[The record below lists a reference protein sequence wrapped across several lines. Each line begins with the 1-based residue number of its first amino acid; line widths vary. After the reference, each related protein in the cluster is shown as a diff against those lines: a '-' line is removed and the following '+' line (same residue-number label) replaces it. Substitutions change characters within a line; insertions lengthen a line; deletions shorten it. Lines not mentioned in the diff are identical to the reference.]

1 MKFGKKKPENEVQEV
16 KVKKE
21 RKPKNTEKKPLFDT
35 KKEKA
40 PKEKTLKV
48 KAPKE
53 KAAKI
58 KTPKGKKGKRKFYLL
73 GIRNKITVCFAIPI
87 IFMVFVGV
95 IAYQKA
101 QAGMSDK
108 FAESTIQTIG
118 TATSYVEMAAE
129 FINSEGMGY
138 AFDSDLTKY
147 FAGMYES
154 DAAATAA
161 LTDSVR
167 GRITSSQAANEFISD
182 IHIITKEKLTMFSTT
197 SRTTKGFFEDYKEWA
212 REQSGTKQFLKWID
226 SHPMIDENLTVQPND
241 YILACQVTSTNN
253 NAVVVMDISYE
264 AVEDFM
270 DTIDLGEG
278 SAVAFVTSGGREI
291 IAEDPAEGQESL
303 FAGEDVAVYDESFYQ
318 EAIAGEEMQ
327 GYKEVKFKGET
338 YLFIFS
344 RSEMLGTTTC
354 ALIPYDMVTGQAQEI
369 GDVTVAL
376 VLIATIISVVLGAVV
391 SSGIVR
397 NMNGVIDGLKQ
408 VAEGDLTG
416 EVKAKS
422 HDEFRDV
429 TKATNSMIHN
439 TKKLVGKVNDAT
451 AELETTATEVNE
463 AAGVISD
470 YSMDITQAISEINE
484 GMTNQSAYA
493 QECVAKTDV
502 LSEMMQEVSVVVE
515 RVEKF
520 VDESNQM
527 ITRGMEY
534 VVLLGK
540 RAEDTTDM
548 TAKVGESIIELKK
561 QSESINTFVE
571 TIVDISE
578 QTNLLSLNASIEA
591 ARAGDAG
598 RGFAVVA
605 EQIRKLAEV
614 SSQAAAEISNS
625 VDNINSQTMTSVES
639 ANNASAM
646 VAEQAE
652 VVEDVVNVFRE
663 MGERMKNLVEGLE
676 EISSSVEK
684 ADKERS
690 DTREAVR
697 YISEIIEQAA
707 VNAEIVSENAIKMM
721 SNVENLN
728 QTSNN
733 LIENMN
739 GLKEDISVFKVE

>member
-1 MKFGKKKPENEVQEV
+1 MKFGKKKPENEVQEK

-21 RKPKNTEKKPLFDT
+21 RKPKNTEKKASVSA
-35 KKEKA
+35 KKEKT
-40 PKEKTLKV
+40 PKV
-48 KAPKE
+48 KAPKV
-53 KAAKI
+53 KA
-58 KTPKGKKGKRKFYLL
+58 PKGKKEKRAFYLM
-73 GIRNKITVCFAIPI
+73 GIRNKISVCFVIPI
-87 IFMVFVGV
+87 IFMVLVGV
-95 IAYQKA
+95 IAYQRA
-101 QAGMSDK
+101 EEGMSEK
-108 FAESTIQTIG
+108 FADSTIQTIN

-129 FINSEGMGY
+129 FIDTEGMGY
-138 AFDSDLTKY
+138 AFDSDLSKY

-154 DAAATAA
+154 DAASKAS
-161 LTDSVR
+161 LTENIQA
-167 GRITSSQAANEFISD
+167 RISSSSLANDFISD
-182 IHIITKEKLTMFSTT
+182 IHIITKSSLTMFSTT
-197 SRTTKGFFEDYKEWA
+197 SRTSMGFFEDYKEWA
-212 REQSGTKQFLKWID
+212 REQSGSRQFLKWID
-226 SHPMIDENLTVQPND
+226 SHPMIDEHLVVSENK
-241 YILACQVTSTNN
+241 YILACQATSTNS
-253 NAVVVMDISYE
+253 NAVVVMDVSYE
-264 AVEDFM
+264 AVENF
-270 DTIDLGEG
+270 IKSVDLGEG
-278 SAVAFVTSGGREI
+278 SVVAFITSGGREI
-291 IAEDPAEGQESL
+291 ISENLAEGQESI
-303 FAGEDVAVYDESFYQ
+303 FAGEESAIFDESFYQ
-318 EAIAGEEMQ
+318 EAIAGEALE
-327 GYKEVKFKGET
+327 GSDTVKFKGEE
-338 YLFIFS
+338 YLFIYS
-344 RSEMLGTTTC
+344 RSEILGTTTC
-354 ALIPYDMVTGQAQEI
+354 ALVPYDMVTGQAQTI
-369 GDVTVAL
+369 KDVTVMLVIIAL
-376 VLIATIISVVLGAVV
+376 IVSIGFGTIV
-391 SSGIVR
+391 SAGIVR

-416 EVKAKS
+416 SVKSKS
-422 HDEFRDV
+422 NDEFRDV
-429 TKATNSMIHN
+429 AKATNSMIHN
-439 TKKLVGKVNDAT
+439 TKKLVGKVTVAT
-451 AELETTATEVNE
+451 SELETTATEVNE

-502 LSEMMQEVSVVVE
+502 LSEMMQEVSNVVE

-534 VVLLGK
+534 IVLLGK
-540 RAEDTTDM
+540 RAENTTEM
-548 TAKVGESIIELKK
+548 TAKVGESIMELKM

-625 VDNINSQTMTSVES
+625 VDAINSQTMTSVQS
-639 ANNASAM
+639 ANDASAM
-646 VAEQAE
+646 VAQQAE

-663 MGERMKNLVEGLE
+663 MGERMKNLVEGLT

-707 VNAEIVSENAIKMM
+707 VNAEIVSENAVKMM

-728 QTSNN
+728 KTSTN

>member
-1 MKFGKKKPENEVQEV
+1 MKFGKKKPETEAQEK

-21 RKPKNTEKKPLFDT
+21 RKPKAEKKPRE
-35 KKEKA
+35 KKVKV
-40 PKEKTLKV
+40 PKEKT
-48 KAPKE
+48 
-53 KAAKI
+53 AKI
-58 KTPKGKKGKRKFYLL
+58 KTPKVKAPKGKKEKRKFYLM
-73 GIRNKITVCFAIPI
+73 GIRNKISVCFVIPI
-87 IFMVFVGV
+87 LFMVLVGV

-101 QAGMSDK
+101 QEGMSNK
-108 FAESTIQTIG
+108 FAESTIQTIS
-118 TATSYVEMAAE
+118 TATSYVEMATA
-129 FINSEGMGY
+129 FIESEGIGY
-138 AFDSDLTKY
+138 AFDTDLGKY
-147 FAGMYES
+147 FAGLYETE
-154 DAAATAA
+154 AAKKASITETTQA
-161 LTDSVR
+161 
-167 GRITSSQAANEFISD
+167 RITSSAISNDFISD
-182 IHIITKEKLTMFSTT
+182 IHIITKDKIVMFSTA
-197 SRTTKGFFEDYKEWA
+197 SKSSAGFFDEYAAWA
-212 REQSGTKQFLKWID
+212 REQSGSRQFLKWID
-226 SHPMIDENLTVQPND
+226 SHPMIDENLNIRQED
-241 YILACQVTSTNN
+241 YILSCQATSTSN
-253 NAVVVMDISYE
+253 NAAVVMDISYE
-264 AVEDFM
+264 AVADFIN
-270 DTIDLGEG
+270 TIDLGEG
-278 SAVAFVTSGGREI
+278 SVVAFVTGGGREI
-291 IAEDPAEGQESL
+291 VAEDLAEGQESL
-303 FAGEDVAVYDESFYQ
+303 FAGEEVAVFDESFYQ
-318 EAIAGEEMQ
+318 DCLAAEELQ
-327 GYKEVKFKGET
+327 GYKEVEFKGET
-338 YLFIFS
+338 YLFIYS
-344 RSEMLGTTTC
+344 RSEVLGTTTC

-376 VLIATIISVVLGAVV
+376 VLIATVISIVLGALV
-391 SSGIVR
+391 SMGIVH
-397 NMNGVIDGLKQ
+397 NMNRVIDGLKQ

-422 HDEFRDV
+422 KDEFRDV
-429 TKATNSMIHN
+429 AKATNSMIGN
-439 TKKLVGKVNDAT
+439 TKELVSKVNDAT

-520 VDESNQM
+520 VDETNQM

-534 VVLLGK
+534 VALLGK
-540 RAEDTTDM
+540 RADDTTLM
-548 TAKVGESIIELKK
+548 TAKVGESIVELKK

-625 VDNINSQTMTSVES
+625 VDNINSQTMTSVQS
-639 ANNASAM
+639 ANDASAM

-652 VVEDVVNVFRE
+652 VVEDVVSVFRD
-663 MGERMKNLVEGLE
+663 MGERMNSLVEGLT

-721 SNVENLN
+721 ANVENLN
-728 QTSNN
+728 HTSSS
-733 LIENMN
+733 LMENMN

>member
-1 MKFGKKKPENEVQEV
+1 MAFGKKKPENEVQEK

-21 RKPKNTEKKPLFDT
+21 RKPKNTEKKPLFAA
-35 KKEKA
+35 KKEKTPKEPKKPTA
-40 PKEKTLKV
+40 LKEKT
-48 KAPKE
+48 
-53 KAAKI
+53 AKI
-58 KTPKGKKGKRKFYLL
+58 KKPKGKKGKRKFYLL

-87 IFMVFVGV
+87 VFMVVVGV

-101 QAGMSDK
+101 QQGMSDK
-108 FAESTIQTIG
+108 FAESTIQTIN

-154 DAAATAA
+154 DAAGKAGITE
-161 LTDSVR
+161 SVQ
-167 GRITSSQAANEFISD
+167 GRITSSRSANEFISG
-182 IHIITKEKLTMFSTT
+182 IHIVTKEKLTMFSTT
-197 SRTTKGFFEDYKEWA
+197 SRTSKGFFEAYKEWA

-226 SHPMIDENLTVQPND
+226 LHPMIDENLNVRTED
-241 YILACQVTSTNN
+241 YILACQITSTNN

-264 AVEDFM
+264 AVADFM
-270 DTIDLGEG
+270 STINLGEG

-291 IAEDPAEGQESL
+291 VVEDLAEGQEGL
-303 FAGEDVAVYDESFYQ
+303 FAGEEVAVFDESFYQ
-318 EAIAGEEMQ
+318 EALASEELQ
-327 GYKEVKFKGET
+327 GYKDIRFKGEH
-338 YLFIFS
+338 YLFIYS
-344 RSEMLGTTTC
+344 RSEVLGTTTC
-354 ALIPYDMVTGQAQEI
+354 ALIPYDMVTSQAKEI

-376 VLIATIISVVLGAVV
+376 VIIATIISVVLGALV
-391 SSGIVR
+391 SLGIVH
-397 NMNGVIDGLKQ
+397 NMNNVIDGLKQ

-416 EVKAKS
+416 DVKAKS
-422 HDEFRDV
+422 KDEFRDV
-429 TKATNSMIHN
+429 AKATNSMIHN
-439 TKKLVGKVNDAT
+439 TKNLVGKVNDAT
-451 AELETTATEVNE
+451 AKLETTATEVNE

-548 TAKVGESIIELKK
+548 TAKVGVSISELKK

-614 SSQAAAEISNS
+614 SSQAAAEISHS
-625 VDNINSQTMTSVES
+625 VETINSQTMTSVQS
-639 ANNASAM
+639 ANDASAM

-652 VVEDVVNVFRE
+652 VVEDVINVFRE
-663 MGERMKNLVEGLE
+663 MGERMKNLVEGLT
-676 EISSSVEK
+676 EISTSVEK

-707 VNAEIVSENAIKMM
+707 VNAEIVSENAMKMM

>member
-1 MKFGKKKPENEVQEV
+1 MKFGKKKPETELQEK

-21 RKPKNTEKKPLFDT
+21 RV
-35 KKEKA
+35 
-40 PKEKTLKV
+40 PKEKKV
-48 KAPKE
+48 KASKE
-53 KAAKI
+53 KAAKV
-58 KTPKGKKGKRKFYLL
+58 KKEKGKKAKRKFYLM
-73 GIRNKITVCFAIPI
+73 GIRNKISICFVIPI
-87 IFMVFVGV
+87 IFMVAVGV

-101 QAGMSDK
+101 QEGLSAK
-108 FAESTIQTIG
+108 FSESTIQTIN
-118 TATSYVEMAAE
+118 TATSSIEMATT
-129 FINSEGMGY
+129 FIESEGIGY
-138 AFDSDLTKY
+138 AFDTDLAKY
-147 FAGMYES
+147 FAGLYEA
-154 DAAATAA
+154 DAAKKA
-161 LTDSVR
+161 S
-167 GRITSSQAANEFISD
+167 ITETTQSKILSSAVSNDYISA
-182 IHIITKEKLTMFSTT
+182 IHIITKERLVMFSTASKT
-197 SRTTKGFFEDYKEWA
+197 SPGFFDEYAEWA
-212 REQSGTKQFLKWID
+212 RAESGSRQFLKWID
-226 SHPMIDENLTVQPND
+226 SHPIIDEKLNIRYED
-241 YILACQVTSTNN
+241 YILACQATSTNN
-253 NAVVVMDISYE
+253 NAAVVMDISYE
-264 AVEDFM
+264 AVENFLN
-270 DTIDLGEG
+270 TLDLGEG
-278 SAVAFVTSGGREI
+278 SAVAFVTGSGREI
-291 IAEDPAEGQESL
+291 VAEHLTEGQESL
-303 FAGEDVAVYDESFYQ
+303 FAGEEVALFDESFYQ
-318 EAIAGEEMQ
+318 ETIAGEELQ
-327 GYKEVKFKGET
+327 GYKQVDFKGET
-338 YLFIFS
+338 YLYIFS

-354 ALIPYDMVTGQAQEI
+354 ALVPYDMVTGQAEEI
-369 GDVTVAL
+369 GKVTVAL
-376 VLIATIISVVLGAVV
+376 VIMATLISVALGALV
-391 SSGIVR
+391 SAGIVH
-397 NMNGVIDGLKQ
+397 NMNRVIDGLKQ

-416 EVKAKS
+416 EVKSRSK
-422 HDEFRDV
+422 DEFRDV
-429 TKATNSMIHN
+429 AKATNSMIGN
-439 TKKLVGKVNDAT
+439 TKKLVSKVNLAT

-520 VDESNQM
+520 VDETNQM
-527 ITRGMEY
+527 INRGMEY
-534 VVLLGK
+534 VALLGK
-540 RAEDTTDM
+540 RAEDTTVV

-614 SSQAAAEISNS
+614 SSQAAAEISHS
-625 VDNINSQTMTSVES
+625 VENINSQTMTSVQS
-639 ANNASAM
+639 ANDASSM

-652 VVEDVVNVFRE
+652 VVEDVVSVFRD
-663 MGERMKNLVEGLE
+663 MGDRMNSLVEGLTA
-676 EISSSVEK
+676 ISSSVEK

-721 SNVENLN
+721 ANVENLN
-728 QTSNN
+728 HTSNN
-733 LIENMN
+733 LMENMN

>member
-1 MKFGKKKPENEVQEV
+1 MKFGKKKPENEVKEK
-16 KVKKE
+16 KVKRE
-21 RKPKNTEKKPLFDT
+21 CKPKNTEKKTLF
-35 KKEKA
+35 
-40 PKEKTLKV
+40 KV
-48 KAPKE
+48 PKE

-58 KTPKGKKGKRKFYLL
+58 KTPKGKREKRKFYLL

-87 IFMVFVGV
+87 LFMVLVGV

-101 QAGMSDK
+101 QEGMSDK
-108 FAESTIQTIG
+108 FAESTIQTIN

-154 DAAATAA
+154 DAASKAA
-161 LTDSVR
+161 LTESIQ

-197 SRTTKGFFEDYKEWA
+197 SRTSKGFFENYKEWA

-226 SHPMIDENLTVQPND
+226 SHPMIDENLTVQPDD
-241 YILACQVTSTNN
+241 YILACQISSTNN
-253 NAVVVMDISYE
+253 NAVVIMDVSYD
-264 AVEDFM
+264 AVADFM

-291 IAEDPAEGQESL
+291 IAEDLAEGQESL
-303 FAGEDVAVYDESFYQ
+303 FAGEDVAVFDESFFQ
-318 EAIAGEEMQ
+318 DALAGEELQ
-327 GYKEVKFKGET
+327 GYKEINFKGET
-338 YLFIFS
+338 YLFIYS

-369 GDVTVAL
+369 GEVTVAL
-376 VLIATIISVVLGAVV
+376 VIIATVISVVLGAFV
-391 SSGIVR
+391 SLGIVY
-397 NMNGVIDGLKQ
+397 NMNNVIDGLKQ

-416 EVKAKS
+416 GVKAKS
-422 HDEFRDV
+422 RDEFRDV
-429 TKATNSMIHN
+429 AKATNSMIHN
-439 TKKLVGKVNDAT
+439 TKNLVGKVHDAT
-451 AELETTATEVNE
+451 AKLETTATEVNE

-502 LSEMMQEVSVVVE
+502 LSEMMQEVSSVVE

-540 RAEDTTDM
+540 RAEKTTDM

-625 VDNINSQTMTSVES
+625 VDAINAQTMTSVQS
-639 ANNASAM
+639 ANDASAM
-646 VAEQAE
+646 VAEQAQ

-663 MGERMKNLVEGLE
+663 MGERMRNLVEGLT

>member
-1 MKFGKKKPENEVQEV
+1 MFGKKKTEGEAPQQ
-16 KVKKE
+16 KPKKE
-21 RKPKNTEKKPLFDT
+21 QKPKNTEKKALVKA
-35 KKEKA
+35 KKDKS
-40 PKEKTLKV
+40 PKV

-53 KAAKI
+53 KAAK
-58 KTPKGKKGKRKFYLL
+58 KNKGGKKNFYLL
-73 GIRNKITVCFAIPI
+73 GIRNKISICFVIPI
-87 IFMVFVGV
+87 LFMVLVGV
-95 IAYQKA
+95 MAYQKA
-101 QAGMSDK
+101 QEGMSEK
-108 FAESTIQTIG
+108 FAESTIQTVN
-118 TATSYVEMAAE
+118 TATASIEMATTFVE
-129 FINSEGMGY
+129 SEGIGY
-138 AFDSDLTKY
+138 AFDTDLAKY
-147 FAGMYES
+147 YAGLYES
-154 DAAATAA
+154 DASKKA
-161 LTDSVR
+161 S
-167 GRITSSQAANEFISD
+167 ITETTQAKISSSAIANDYISD
-182 IHIITKEKLTMFSTT
+182 IHIITKDKLTMFSTASKT
-197 SRTTKGFFEDYKEWA
+197 SAGFFDEYAEWA
-212 REQSGTKQFLKWID
+212 RAESGSRQFLKWID
-226 SHPMIDENLTVQPND
+226 SHPIIDEKLNIHQDD
-241 YILACQVTSTNN
+241 YILACQATSTNN
-253 NAVVVMDISYE
+253 NAAVVMDISYD
-264 AVEDFM
+264 AVEDFINS
-270 DTIDLGEG
+270 IDLGEG
-278 SAVAFVTSGGREI
+278 SVVAFVTGGGREI
-291 IAEDPAEGQESL
+291 VAEDLAEGQESI
-303 FAGEDVAVYDESFYQ
+303 FAGEEVALFDESFYQ
-318 EAIAGEEMQ
+318 EALASGELQ
-327 GYKEVKFKGET
+327 GYTQVKFKGET
-338 YLFIFS
+338 YLYIFS

-369 GDVTVAL
+369 GDLTVAL
-376 VLIATIISVVLGAVV
+376 VIIATVISVVLGAFV

-397 NMNGVIDGLKQ
+397 NMKGVISGLEQ

-416 EVKAKS
+416 SVKAKS
-422 HDEFRDV
+422 KDEFREV
-429 TKATNSMIHN
+429 ATATNSMIHN
-439 TKKLVGKVNDAT
+439 TKKLVGRVNHTT

-502 LSEMMQEVSVVVE
+502 LSEMMQEVSSVVE

-540 RAEDTTDM
+540 RAEDTTEM

-625 VDNINSQTMTSVES
+625 VDNINSQTMTSVQS
-639 ANNASAM
+639 ANDASAM

-652 VVEDVVNVFRE
+652 VVESVVNVFRE
-663 MGERMKNLVEGLE
+663 MGERMKNLVEGLN

-739 GLKEDISVFKVE
+739 GLKEDIAVFKVE

>member
-1 MKFGKKKPENEVQEV
+1 MKFGKKKPENEVKEKPV
-16 KVKKE
+16 KEKKVKEKLVKEKKVKKE
-21 RKPKNTEKKPLFDT
+21 NKPKNTEKKPIFGA
-35 KKEKA
+35 KKE
-40 PKEKTLKV
+40 
-48 KAPKE
+48 
-53 KAAKI
+53 
-58 KTPKGKKGKRKFYLL
+58 KRKFYLL
-73 GIRNKITVCFAIPI
+73 GIRNKISICFAIPI
-87 IFMVFVGV
+87 LFMVLVGV
-95 IAYQKA
+95 MAYQKA
-101 QAGMSDK
+101 QEGMSDK

-154 DAAATAA
+154 DAASKAA
-161 LTDSVR
+161 LTESIQ

-182 IHIITKEKLTMFSTT
+182 IHIITREKLTMFSTT
-197 SRTTKGFFEDYKEWA
+197 SRTSKGFFDEYKEWA

-226 SHPMIDENLTVQPND
+226 SHPMLDEKLTVQQDD
-241 YILACQVTSTNN
+241 YILACQITSTNS
-253 NAVVVMDISYE
+253 NAVVIMDISYD

-278 SAVAFVTSGGREI
+278 SAVAFVTPSGREI
-291 IAEDPAEGQESL
+291 VAEDIAEGQESL

-318 EAIAGEEMQ
+318 EAISSEELQ

-338 YLFIFS
+338 YLFIYS

-376 VLIATIISVVLGAVV
+376 VIIATIISVAFGAIV

-397 NMNGVIDGLKQ
+397 NMNRVIDGLKQ

-416 EVKAKS
+416 SVKAKS
-422 HDEFRDV
+422 KDEFRDV
-429 TKATNSMIHN
+429 AKATNSMIYN
-439 TKKLVGKVNDAT
+439 TKNLVSKVNDAT

-520 VDESNQM
+520 VEESNQM

-540 RAEDTTDM
+540 RAEDTTEM
-548 TAKVGESIIELKK
+548 TAKVGDSIIELKK

-625 VDNINSQTMTSVES
+625 VDNINSQTMTSVQS
-639 ANNASAM
+639 ANDASAM

-663 MGERMKNLVEGLE
+663 MGDRMKNLVEGLE
-676 EISSSVEK
+676 EISTSVEK